1 MAEAGGKNIE
11 LAQKLLENGEK
22 EAHCSSRSK
31 LYFEILEAVILAVV
45 AIFTAWSGYQ
55 AVQWGDQQTEL
66 YGESIQLN
74 LKAGELRFSDGLDTI
89 YNTATVAAWMD
100 AEVQGHEKVA
110 NFFQSRLLPEYKIA
124 FDAWIKT
131 DPINNSQSPP
141 GPRYMSEYRSSKMEE
156 ANSLSQEA
164 SVKFNEGTQALS
176 TASSYV
182 RYTVFLAT
190 VLALVAISQL
200 FKIRSIRNGLV
211 LLSMGLLA
219 YSMMNLYMLPR
230 I

>member
-1 MAEAGGKNIE
+1 
-11 LAQKLLENGEK
+11 
-22 EAHCSSRSK
+22 
-31 LYFEILEAVILAVV
+31 
-45 AIFTAWSGYQ
+45 
-55 AVQWGDQQTEL
+55 
-66 YGESIQLN
+66 
-74 LKAGELRFSDGLDTI
+74 
-89 YNTATVAAWMD
+89 
-100 AEVQGHEKVA
+100 
-110 NFFQSRLLPEYKIA
+110 
-124 FDAWIKT
+124 
-131 DPINNSQSPP
+131 
-141 GPRYMSEYRSSKMEE
+141 MSEYRSSKMEE

-211 LLSMGLLA
+211 LLSLGLLA

>member
-22 EAHCSSRSK
+22 EAHRSSRSK
-31 LYFEILEAVILAVV
+31 LYFEILEAVILAAV
-45 AIFTAWSGYQ
+45 AILSAWSGYQ
-55 AVQWGDQQTEL
+55 AVQWGDHQTEL
-66 YGESIQLN
+66 YGESVQLN
-74 LKAGELRFSDGLDTI
+74 LKAGDLRFSDGLDTI
-89 YNTATVAAWMD
+89 YNTATVSAWLD
-100 AEVQGHEKVA
+100 AKVQGHEEVA
-110 NFFQSRLLPEYKIA
+110 NFFHSRLLPEYKIA

-141 GPRYMSEYRSSKMEE
+141 GPRFMSEYRSSKLEE

-164 SVKFNEGTQALS
+164 SAKFSEGTQALS

-200 FKIRSIRNGLV
+200 FKIRSIRNGLI
-211 LLSMGLLA
+211 LLSLGLLA
-219 YSMMNLYMLPR
+219 YSIMNLSMLPR